1 MRTFARLVL
10 LSLVGCNASGSLEL
24 TLSLPTDPSLRPVGM
39 TTVTVT
45 ATPPGESPIAN
56 TSVVSESGTFAAGE
70 LPIGEDVQVGVVLR
84 DVSNRIVGVGNA
96 GELIDIVGDKPT
108 QVDIPVRRPFVYA
121 SSGTALFSYDP
132 TLDPR
137 DDKFQG
143 RVAGVNNPQL
153 AVSVGGDRL
162 AVVTS
167 SQVQVI
173 QTSTNQVVGAITV
186 PMGARDATAVP
197 GTSKLAIAHMTGLS
211 IVDIDT
217 MNVSTATVGPVD
229 RVTVGPNA
237 DGAMIAYGLLG
248 RVAPP
253 ERPTAMATCTGT
265 SSLVMISVDNPS
277 MATPATFPASISDIA
292 AAPDAPMLFA
302 TQPCEGQV
310 SKVMGA
316 VEGSTLALEKIATL
330 SRAAVLT
337 VSGDRVWAAGNHVST
352 PECTANCAPS
362 TAIQCP
368 VQSDADRLRWVMDGA
383 SLAMVSVALTESDT
397 VTLNLPD
404 RRETAIDTADLALQH
419 AQVLKAFSAVP
430 VDLVALPGGQYVSLV
445 TKSRYYV
452 EDFDASIPCLDV
464 TTADWMLVDMA
475 SSSVAQRVRTSC
487 SIVQRNV
494 GNEWIC
500 DTPPLGQD
508 HAFEAF
514 LPASVGALFGAR

>member
-1 MRTFARLVL
+1 MVA
-10 LSLVGCNASGSLEL
+10 LSGCNVTGSLEL
-24 TLSLPTDPSLRPVGM
+24 SLSLPTDPSLRPVGM

-45 ATPPGESPIAN
+45 ATPPGETPISN

-84 DVSNRIVGVGNA
+84 DVSNRIVGVGDA
-96 GELIDIVGDKPT
+96 GELIDIVGDQATK
-108 QVDIPVRRPFVYA
+108 VDIQVRRPFVYA

-137 DDKFQG
+137 DQKFQG
-143 RVAGVNNPQL
+143 RVTGLTNPQL

-167 SQVQVI
+167 TQVQVI
-173 QTSTNQVVGAITV
+173 QTATNQVVGAITV

-197 GTSKLAIAHMTGLS
+197 GTNKLAIAHMTGLT

-217 MNVSTATVGPVD
+217 MSASTAMVGPVD
-229 RVTVGPNA
+229 RVTVGPSA
-237 DGAMIAYGLLG
+237 DGTLVAYGLLG
-248 RVAPP
+248 RVAAP
-253 ERPTAMATCTGT
+253 ERPTAMATCAGS
-265 SSLVMISVDNPS
+265 SSLVMVNVANPS
-277 MATPATFPASISDIA
+277 AATPIPFPASISDIA
-292 AAPDAPMLFA
+292 AAPDTPMLFV

-310 SKVMGA
+310 AKVMGA
-316 VEGSTLALEKIATL
+316 VEGSTLTLQKVATL
-330 SRAAVLT
+330 SRAALLT
-337 VSGDRVWAAGNHVST
+337 VSGDRVWAAGTNVST
-352 PECTANCAPS
+352 PECTETCAP
-362 TAIQCP
+362 TTQIQCP
-368 VQSDADRLRWVMDGA
+368 VQTNEDRLRWVMDGA
-383 SLAMVSVALTESDT
+383 SIAMVSVALTGNDA

-419 AQVLKAFSAVP
+419 AQVLKALSAVP
-430 VDLVALPGGQYVSLV
+430 VDLVVLPGGQYISLV
-445 TKSRYYV
+445 TTSRYYV
-452 EDFDASIPCLDV
+452 EDFDVSIPCLDV

-487 SIVQRNV
+487 TITQRDV
-494 GNEWIC
+494 GEDWIC

-514 LPASVGALFGAR
+514 IPASVGALFGAR